1 MAREDRQASIVEQRK
16 ERVPFG
22 GPRQR
27 LYVPAGI
34 IPQDKVGRWFN
45 DTADGR
51 IQRALAA
58 GYEFLRNDGTT
69 VSKMPVDEN
78 RALGSYIC
86 RTVGENLTAYLMVID
101 KAYYEQDQRAKQKSC
116 DDFDAAIKRG
126 QVNRTPGDGLHVP
139 SKGIDYRP

>member
-1 MAREDRQASIVEQRK
+1 MARETRQERNEQQRK

-27 LYVPAGI
+27 LYVPAGT

-45 DTADGR
+45 DTSDGR

-58 GYEFLRNDGTT
+58 GYEFILNDGTI
-69 VSKMPVDEN
+69 VSQGPTDEN
-78 RALGSYIC
+78 RALGSYVC
-86 RTVGENLTAYLMVID
+86 RVVSENVTAYLMVID

-126 QVNRTPGDGLHVP
+126 LVNRTPGDGLSVS